1 MTSWQ
6 RRAKVDVGDQS
17 KTKTNKHPSAAYQKA
32 HKQSQALTFPTN
44 NCVLVSLGARI
55 PSVNVDELAPKPDC
69 EPPPKPCA
77 EPLPKPFAPPPP
89 PKPDAR
95 MPSGKLGPREDAGE

>member
-1 MTSWQ
+1 MTGQ
-6 RRAKVDVGDQS
+6 QGRTKVDVGDQS
-17 KTKTNKHPSAAYQKA
+17 KQRRTNTRQLPIKP
-32 HKQSQALTFPTN
+32 HKQNQALTFPTN

-95 MPSGKLGPREDAGE
+95 MPSGKLGPREGAGE